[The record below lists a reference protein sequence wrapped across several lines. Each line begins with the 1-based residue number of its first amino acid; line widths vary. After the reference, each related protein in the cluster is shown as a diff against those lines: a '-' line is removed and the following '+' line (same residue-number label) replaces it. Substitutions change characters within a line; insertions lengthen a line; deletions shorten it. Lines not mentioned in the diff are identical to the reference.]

1 MRKRVENHKQQ
12 KNNSSS
18 ASSMQKKSFKTRSLR
33 TKLIISFLIP
43 VAFIVALGAISY
55 RQVSSAMVKQYQ
67 KTASD
72 TMKACSDYMD
82 IITKD
87 ISQQVVRIMSDSNY
101 STYYEKKHKSVSQTN
116 TAYRTLKTNLV
127 TSSVTVD
134 SLENI
139 VIIGK
144 DNNPLCNNDI
154 RVDATY
160 FDQFLE
166 TEEGKKYAENSSFQY
181 AWTGYHT
188 FADDVLGFSK
198 DDYGLAIIRKGSK
211 GKTYVFADVKL
222 STIKSSLDDLYMNG
236 GYTALVTSDGREI
249 YSNKTVVEDE
259 DNFFTTF
266 DFYQKAFEG
275 EEKNGFSYVTVKGQE
290 YLFLYQKL
298 EETGAMF
305 CNLIPRKLMTS
316 NARTIG
322 DVTIVMTIIAAL
334 IAILIGAY
342 ISNGIG
348 KTIRK
353 MLKTIN
359 QASEG
364 DLTARFTTKR
374 NDEFKILSV
383 RLSEMLSNMQQLIQ
397 EVSAVSGNVL
407 DSANHISE
415 TTDKLLTSS
424 KDISTAVGEMAT
436 GSVKQ
441 VCDSDDCVGKMNE
454 LSSRIN
460 EVVVRT
466 REIDQIFDTTKSK
479 VDTGI
484 CVVNDLNEKARATIH
499 ATSVITDGIEKLE
512 QKSASIEGIVQ
523 TINDISE
530 QTDLLSLNA
539 SIEAAR
545 AGDAGKGFS
554 VVAEEIRKLA
564 AKSMEAANE
573 IGAVVA
579 SIQEQTRETADSART
594 AEHMISTQEEALCNT
609 IEAFSDINSDVN
621 ALVEHMS
628 RIKEQVEAIEDEKK
642 GTLDSIQD
650 ISAVSE
656 QSAASAEQ
664 INSTTQIQTVE
675 MAKLSKAADDMAK
688 DASVLQEAIQK
699 FNV

>member
-1 MRKRVENHKQQ
+1 MRKKVENNKQTG
-12 KNNSSS
+12 SSS
-18 ASSMQKKSFKTRSLR
+18 STSSMQKKNSRIRSLR
-33 TKLIISFLIP
+33 AKLIISFLIP
-43 VAFIVALGAISY
+43 VVFIVALGAISY

-72 TMKACSDYMD
+72 TMNACSDYMD
-82 IITKD
+82 LITKD

-101 STYYEKKHKSVSQTN
+101 STYYEKKHKNVSQTN

-139 VIIGK
+139 AIIGK

-154 RVDATY
+154 KVDTTY

-166 TEEGKKYAENSSFQY
+166 TEEGKAYAENSSFQY

-188 FADDVLGFSK
+188 FADGVLGFSK

-222 STIKSSLDDLYMNG
+222 SSIVSSLDDLYMDG
-236 GYTALVTSDGREI
+236 GYTALVASDGREI
-249 YSNKTVVEDE
+249 YSSKTVVEDE
-259 DNFFTTF
+259 DNFFTTL
-266 DFYQKAFEG
+266 DFYQKALEG
-275 EEKNGFSYVTVKGQE
+275 EAENGFSYVRVKGQE

-298 EETGAMF
+298 DETGAMF

-322 DVTIVMTIIAAL
+322 NVTIVMTIIAAL
-334 IAILIGAY
+334 IAILIGGY

-374 NDEFKILSV
+374 NDEFKILSI

-397 EVSAVSGNVL
+397 EVSSVSGNVL

-415 TTDKLLTSS
+415 TSDKLLTSS

-436 GSVKQ
+436 GSTKQ
-441 VCDSDDCVGKMNE
+441 VCDSDNCVGKMNE

-484 CVVNDLNEKARATIH
+484 CVVNDLNEKARATIQ

-573 IGAVVA
+573 IGMVVA
-579 SIQEQTRETADSART
+579 SIQEQTKVTADSART
-594 AEHMISTQEEALCNT
+594 AEHMISTQEEALSNT
-609 IEAFSDINSDVN
+609 VEAFSDINSDVN

-642 GTLDSIQD
+642 GTLYSIQD

-664 INSTTQIQTVE
+664 INSTMQIQTAE
-675 MAKLSKAADDMAK
+675 MASLSKAADDMAK

>member
-1 MRKRVENHKQQ
+1 MRKKVENHKQT
-12 KNNSSS
+12 SISMS
-18 ASSMQKKSFKTRSLR
+18 ASSKQKKSSKIRSLR

-55 RQVSSAMVKQYQ
+55 GQVSSAMVKQYQ

-72 TMKACSDYMD
+72 TMNACSDYMD
-82 IITKD
+82 LITKD

-101 STYYEKKHKSVSQTN
+101 STYYEKKHKGVSQTN

-134 SLENI
+134 SLKNI
-139 VIIGK
+139 VVIGK
-144 DNNPLCNNDI
+144 DNNPICNNDI
-154 RVDATY
+154 KVDATY

-166 TEEGKKYAENSSFQY
+166 TEEGKAYADDSSFQY

-198 DDYGLAIIRKGSK
+198 EDYGLTIIRKGSK

-222 STIKSSLDDLYMNG
+222 SSIVSSLDDLYMNG
-236 GYTALVTSDGREI
+236 GYTALVSSDGREI
-249 YSNKTVVEDE
+249 YSSKTVVEEE

-266 DFYQKAFEG
+266 EFYQKALEG
-275 EEKNGFSYVTVKGQE
+275 EEKKGFSYVTVKGQE
-290 YLFLYQKL
+290 FLFLYQRL
-298 EETGAMF
+298 DETGAMF

-322 DVTIVMTIIAAL
+322 NTTIIMTMIAAL
-334 IAILIGAY
+334 VAILIGGY

-348 KTIRK
+348 KTIKR

-374 NDEFKILSV
+374 NDEFKILSI

-397 EVSAVSGNVL
+397 NVSAVSGNVL

-415 TTDKLLTSS
+415 TSDKLLTSS
-424 KDISTAVGEMAT
+424 KDISTAVSEMAT
-436 GSVKQ
+436 GSTKQ
-441 VCDSDDCVGKMNE
+441 VCDSDNCSEKMNE
-454 LSSRIN
+454 LSFRIN
-460 EVVVRT
+460 EVVVRA
-466 REIDQIFDTTKSK
+466 REIEQIFDTTKSK
-479 VDTGI
+479 VDSGI
-484 CVVNDLNEKARATIH
+484 CVVHDLNEKARATIH
-499 ATSVITDGIEKLE
+499 ATGVITNGIEKLE
-512 QKSASIEGIVQ
+512 QKSASIEGIVHA
-523 TINDISE
+523 INDISE

-545 AGDAGKGFS
+545 AGDAGRGFS

-573 IGAVVA
+573 IGVVVA
-579 SIQEQTRETADSART
+579 SIQEQTKETAASART
-594 AEHMISTQEEALCNT
+594 AEHMISTQEEALSNT
-609 IEAFSDINSDVN
+609 IEAFSDINGDVN

-628 RIKEQVEAIEDEKK
+628 RIKEQMEAIEDEKK
-642 GTLDSIQD
+642 GALDSIQD

-656 QSAASAEQ
+656 ESAASAEQ
-664 INSTTQIQTVE
+664 INATTQVQTVE
-675 MAKLSKAADDMAK
+675 MASLSKAADGMAK

-699 FNV
+699 FIV